1 MLARPVEAL
10 PGTRSTRTRW
20 LSDTDEVL
28 TSLAAGWIT
37 AEERPWTDIPVVRW
51 VGLVI
56 GAVFLWAAIR
66 FMFGRRK

>member
-1 MLARPVEAL
+1 ML
-10 PGTRSTRTRW
+10 TW
-20 LSDTDEVL
+20 
-28 TSLAAGWIT
+28 LAADWVA

-66 FMFGRRK
+66 FMFGKRK